1 VPHLVIARFACDTAW
16 HELMGGGEAMANAML
31 DARQEG
37 DSYRRVEVITGERR
51 RRRWTSEEKARIATE
66 SFEEGANVSEVARRN
81 GVSRG
86 LLTVWRH
93 QVAAAVAG
101 KAQNFV
107 PIQIGAESDGGR
119 AGESECIS
127 PVQMKPLEIAAPQ
140 AKVCGVVEI
149 EMNGAR
155 IRFEPGVDP
164 ATLSVVLSALRGIR

>member
-1 VPHLVIARFACDTAW
+1 
-16 HELMGGGEAMANAML
+16 MANAML

-51 RRRWTSEEKARIATE
+51 RRRWTSEEKARVAAE
-66 SFEEGANVSEVARRN
+66 SFEEGANISEVARRN

-86 LLTVWRH
+86 LLTVWRR

-119 AGESECIS
+119 AGGSECIS
-127 PVQMKPLEIAAPQ
+127 PVTMKPLEIAAPP
-140 AKVCGVVEI
+140 AKVCGVVDI
-149 EMNGAR
+149 EMNGAPASSR
-155 IRFEPGVDP
+155 EWIRRRFRWCCRRFEGSGDC
-164 ATLSVVLSALRGIR
+164 ASVRPQGGTGRRAIPEII